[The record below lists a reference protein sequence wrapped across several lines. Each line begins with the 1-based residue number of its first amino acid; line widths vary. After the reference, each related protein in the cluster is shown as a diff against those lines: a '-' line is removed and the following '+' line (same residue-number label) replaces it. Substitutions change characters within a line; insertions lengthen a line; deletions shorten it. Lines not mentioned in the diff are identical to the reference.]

1 VAERE
6 ARLLVIMGSGE
17 TSPTMSKVHRELFGR
32 LGPGPA
38 PAVLLDTPVGFQ
50 ENAGDISAKAVAYF
64 RESVNQDVAVAS
76 FRSTD
81 EVGSFGYETTLA
93 RLRDARWVF
102 SGPGSPSYALRQWQG
117 TDIPRILADKLD
129 RGGCVIFASAAAVTL
144 GPVSLPVYE
153 IYKVGEAPRWLP
165 GLDLVTPLG
174 LPAAVIP
181 HYNNAEGGHHDTRY
195 CYMGERR
202 LRLLEDQL
210 PESAFILGVDEHT
223 ACIIDVGAA
232 TATVTGLGGVTVRA
246 HGRSSFVEAGR
257 TVTIACIIHLAT
269 SAASAGAP
277 APAGATAPPSARP
290 AMSPARSPLLDEIT
304 HMEASFA
311 AALGQRDG
319 PAAVACVLELEAL
332 LVEWSRDTLQ
342 SDEMDRGRATLRA
355 MIVRLGETAREG
367 LRDPR
372 ALLAPLVEALLH
384 ARDQARAGRRWA
396 EADAIRDRLVDAGVE
411 VQDGPAGTTWNLR

>member
-1 VAERE
+1 MAERE